1 MRSSKISHHQIVEVA
16 ERVKGDP
23 YAFKYTFKKVEVL
36 IENPVLLRWN
46 EEVQHLDYE
55 QKQLECAL
63 RLNNRLK
70 RVQSPPQSDSNEGGK
85 EDAVVP
91 DPKIQIVNVTPN
103 HHLHAATDAGEL
115 CAEDESELTDSEIAE
130 GKDSDPILHLR
141 PPRCAEHMFKH
152 YL

>member
-1 MRSSKISHHQIVEVA
+1 MA

-91 DPKIQIVNVTPN
+91 DPKI
-103 HHLHAATDAGEL
+103 
-115 CAEDESELTDSEIAE
+115 
-130 GKDSDPILHLR
+130 
-141 PPRCAEHMFKH
+141 
-152 YL
+152 